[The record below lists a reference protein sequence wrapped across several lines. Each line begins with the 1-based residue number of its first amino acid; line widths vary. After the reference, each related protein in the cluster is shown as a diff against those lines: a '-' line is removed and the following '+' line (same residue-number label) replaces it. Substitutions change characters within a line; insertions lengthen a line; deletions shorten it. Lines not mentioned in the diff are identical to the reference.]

1 MRQNISG
8 GSPYEPIIGFSRA
21 VRVGHTVFLAGTGP
35 VGADNEDVAGQTRR
49 IFAIAEKALGEA
61 GATLADVV
69 RTRMYLTHVEDWE
82 AVGRV
87 HGEFFGIVRPAATMV
102 VVAALLNPAWR
113 IEIEF
118 DAVIDASVPSPL
130 VPKKGFR
137 LMPKLSI
144 RDIELA
150 NKRVFIRV
158 DFNVPLTE
166 DGSTITDDTR
176 IVATLPTIEYALK
189 HRAKVILASHLGRP
203 KGKPNPKYSLRPVVD
218 RLRELLDKQVGE
230 SVNVAFSP
238 DCIGEVASEMARQ
251 LESGQVLLLENLRYH
266 AEEEANDPAF
276 SKALAS
282 LAEIYVNDAFGS
294 AHRAHASTEGITH
307 FLKPAVAG
315 LLMEKEITYL
325 GKALESPEKPFV
337 AIIGGSKISGK
348 IDVIDNLLDKVDTLV
363 IVGGMAYTFQRA
375 LGVTTGKSLVEE
387 DKIDMAKAAIEKAKA
402 KGVNLLLPVDNIL
415 ADSFTPDAKTQVWD
429 TSVDFP
435 ADWQGLDI
443 GPKSI
448 AAIEDVV
455 LTARTIVWNGPAGV
469 FEFPRFA
476 VGTNAI
482 AQAVAAN
489 KAAISI
495 IGGGD
500 SVSAINKTGLA
511 DQITHISTGGGASLE
526 FLEGKKLPGVE
537 ALTNK

>member
-1 MRQNISG
+1 
-8 GSPYEPIIGFSRA
+8 
-21 VRVGHTVFLAGTGP
+21 
-35 VGADNEDVAGQTRR
+35 
-49 IFAIAEKALGEA
+49 
-61 GATLADVV
+61 
-69 RTRMYLTHVEDWE
+69 
-82 AVGRV
+82 
-87 HGEFFGIVRPAATMV
+87 
-102 VVAALLNPAWR
+102 
-113 IEIEF
+113 
-118 DAVIDASVPSPL
+118 
-130 VPKKGFR
+130 
-137 LMPKLSI
+137 MPKLSI
-144 RDIELA
+144 RDIDLA
-150 NKRVFIRV
+150 KKRVFIRV

-176 IVATLPTIEYALK
+176 IVATLPTIVYALQ

-203 KGKPNPKYSLRPVVD
+203 KGKPNPKYSLRPVVY
-218 RLRELLDKQVGE
+218 RLRELLDKKLGE

-238 DCIGEVASEMARQ
+238 DCVGEIASEMSRQ

-282 LAEIYVNDAFGS
+282 LADVYVNDAFGS

-307 FLKPAVAG
+307 YLKPAVAG

-325 GKALESPEKPFV
+325 GKALEAPEKPFV

-348 IDVIDNLLDKVDTLV
+348 IDVIDNLLDKVDTLI
-363 IVGGMAYTFQRA
+363 IVGGMAYTFQRS
-375 LGVTTGKSLVEE
+375 LGVATGKSLVEE
-387 DKIDMAKAAIEKAKA
+387 DKIDMAKAALDKAKA
-402 KGVNLLLPVDNIL
+402 KDVRLLLPVDNIL
-415 ADSFTPDAKTQVWD
+415 ADKFAPDANTQPWD

-443 GPKSI
+443 GPRSI
-448 AAIEDVV
+448 AAIEEVV
-455 LTARTIVWNGPAGV
+455 STARTIVWNGPAGV
-469 FEFPRFA
+469 FEFPKFA

-482 AQAVAAN
+482 ALAVAAN

-500 SVSAINKTGLA
+500 SVSAINQAGVA

-537 ALTNK
+537 ALTDK

>member
-1 MRQNISG
+1 
-8 GSPYEPIIGFSRA
+8 
-21 VRVGHTVFLAGTGP
+21 
-35 VGADNEDVAGQTRR
+35 
-49 IFAIAEKALGEA
+49 
-61 GATLADVV
+61 
-69 RTRMYLTHVEDWE
+69 
-82 AVGRV
+82 
-87 HGEFFGIVRPAATMV
+87 
-102 VVAALLNPAWR
+102 
-113 IEIEF
+113 
-118 DAVIDASVPSPL
+118 
-130 VPKKGFR
+130 
-137 LMPKLSI
+137 MPKLSI
-144 RDIELA
+144 RDIDLN

-176 IVATLPTIEYALK
+176 IVATLPTIVYALQK
-189 HRAKVILASHLGRP
+189 HAKVILASHLGRP

-218 RLRELLDKQVGE
+218 RLRELLDKQLGE

-238 DCIGEVASEMARQ
+238 DCVGEIAGEMARQ

-266 AEEEANDPAF
+266 AEEEANDPEF

-282 LAEIYVNDAFGS
+282 LADVYVNDAFGS

-307 FLKPAVAG
+307 YLKPAVAG

-325 GKALESPEKPFV
+325 GKALEAPEKPFV

-375 LGVTTGKSLVEE
+375 LGVATGKSLVEE
-387 DKIDMAKAAIEKAKA
+387 DKIDMAKAALDKAKA
-402 KGVNLLLPVDNIL
+402 KGVKLLLPVDNIL
-415 ADSFTPDAKTQVWD
+415 ADKFAPDANTQPWD
-429 TSVDFP
+429 TSVNFP

-455 LTARTIVWNGPAGV
+455 STARTIVWNGPAGV
-469 FEFPRFA
+469 FEFPKFA

-482 AQAVAAN
+482 ARAVAAN

-500 SVSAINKTGLA
+500 SVSAINQAGVA

>member
-1 MRQNISG
+1 M
-8 GSPYEPIIGFSRA
+8 A
-21 VRVGHTVFLAGTGP
+21 
-35 VGADNEDVAGQTRR
+35 
-49 IFAIAEKALGEA
+49 
-61 GATLADVV
+61 
-69 RTRMYLTHVEDWE
+69 
-82 AVGRV
+82 
-87 HGEFFGIVRPAATMV
+87 
-102 VVAALLNPAWR
+102 
-113 IEIEF
+113 
-118 DAVIDASVPSPL
+118 
-130 VPKKGFR
+130 
-137 LMPKLSI
+137 KLSI

-150 NKRVFIRV
+150 NKHVFIRV

-166 DGSTITDDTR
+166 DGKEITDDTR

-189 HRAKVILASHLGRP
+189 NHAKVILASHLGRP

-218 RLRELLDKQVGE
+218 RLRELLDKKENDYSINVGFAPDCVGE
-230 SVNVAFSP
+230 
-238 DCIGEVASEMARQ
+238 IASEMSRQ

-266 AEEEANDPAF
+266 AEEEANDPVF
-276 SKALAS
+276 SKS
-282 LAEIYVNDAFGS
+282 LALLAEVYVNDAFGS

-325 GKALESPEKPFV
+325 GKALEAPEKPFV

-348 IDVIDNLLDKVDTLV
+348 IDVIDNLLDKVDTLI

-415 ADSFTPDAKTQVWD
+415 ADSFSEDANTQEWD
-429 TSVDFP
+429 TSINFP
-435 ADWQGLDI
+435 EDWQGLDI

-448 AAIEDVV
+448 AAIEEVV
-455 LTARTIVWNGPAGV
+455 KTAKTIVWNGPAGV
-469 FEFPRFA
+469 FEFPKFA

-482 AQAVAAN
+482 AKAVAAN
-489 KAAISI
+489 RHAISI

-537 ALTNK
+537 TLTEK

>member
-1 MRQNISG
+1 MS
-8 GSPYEPIIGFSRA
+8 
-21 VRVGHTVFLAGTGP
+21 
-35 VGADNEDVAGQTRR
+35 
-49 IFAIAEKALGEA
+49 K
-61 GATLADVV
+61 
-69 RTRMYLTHVEDWE
+69 LT
-82 AVGRV
+82 
-87 HGEFFGIVRPAATMV
+87 
-102 VVAALLNPAWR
+102 
-113 IEIEF
+113 
-118 DAVIDASVPSPL
+118 
-130 VPKKGFR
+130 
-137 LMPKLSI
+137 I
-144 RDIELA
+144 RDVELA

-176 IVATLPTIEYALK
+176 IVATLPTIVYALQ

-218 RLRELLDKQVGE
+218 RLRELLDKKLGGK
-230 SVNVAFSP
+230 VNVAFAP
-238 DCIGEVASEMARQ
+238 DCIGDVASEMARQ

-266 AEEEANDPAF
+266 AEEEANDVAF

-294 AHRAHASTEGITH
+294 AHRAHASTEGMTH

-348 IDVIDNLLDKVDTLV
+348 IDVIQNLLDKVDTLV

-375 LGVTTGKSLVEE
+375 LGVKTGKSLVEE
-387 DKIDMAKAAIEKAKA
+387 DRIDMAKEALAKSKV

-415 ADSFTPDAKTQVWD
+415 ADNFAADARTQTWD
-429 TSVDFP
+429 CSKDFP
-435 ADWQGLDI
+435 EDWQGLDI
-443 GPKSI
+443 GPKTI
-448 AAIEDVV
+448 AAIEKVV
-455 LTARTIVWNGPAGV
+455 ATARTIVWNGPAGV

-482 AQAVAAN
+482 AKAVAAN
-489 KAAISI
+489 KTATSI

-500 SVSAINKTGLA
+500 SVSAINQAGVA

-537 ALTNK
+537 ALTEK